1 MNIETLKTT
10 RGGFTLVE
18 LLVALGAASLL
29 ALGIAQ
35 IFAVTGQT
43 VAAGRRLS
51 NLQASAAVMER
62 QFRADLS
69 GMTRDGFL
77 LLRSQNSVSVQVSA
91 DDEQPR
97 ARRIDELLF
106 FSHGQ
111 FATQRDPRHLD
122 RLAAARS
129 ARIYYGHGLRQT
141 PGAPEFARPE
151 LNGVSA
157 LPNFGATGPNRLASN
172 WTLLRH
178 VCLLVEPGSVA
189 SSSLQRPLP
198 TALMG
203 RELNFPDQDRQI
215 FLQPA
220 AKSIF
225 RVLAERE
232 RDDGL
237 VPLRGT
243 GRPRIES
250 GLIDIATTS
259 LTDLRATVMFQERPS
274 GISGTVYQPGV
285 SSFQTFVGND
295 ENEPSPSGVRSRERM
310 KDWMTQALPARP
322 SEVNSSDRLRMR
334 YEVAPPNLIGL
345 PIPGGQ
351 DDGQR
356 SDQTMLASSV
366 FLQHC
371 TEFIVEWT
379 FGQVDED
386 PLSPTY
392 RRLVWYGLQR
402 SIDVNLNGQVD
413 SMVDYDVRPYSDPL
427 SAVFRPGFKR
437 RDGQAIVNTYDNS
450 VAEQTQP
457 WYVRK
462 PLVERFFSGPGGD
475 VGYAFFGYIDPT
487 YAPDTVSSAALLF
500 DAKPPAPGGDLT
512 YDPQDGDMLRDPD
525 TIPWVWPTLLR
536 LTVVLVDPTEPSIE
550 QRFQFILP
558 TPGNPTAALN

>member
-1 MNIETLKTT
+1 MSIKTLKTT
-10 RGGFTLVE
+10 RVGFTLVE

-51 NLQASAAVMER
+51 NLQASASVMER

-77 LLRSQNSVSVQVSA
+77 LLRNQNSPSVQVSA

-97 ARRIDELLF
+97 SRRIDELLF
-106 FSHGQ
+106 FANGQ

-122 RLAAARS
+122 RLAASKS

-141 PGAPEFARPE
+141 PGVVGFATPE
-151 LNGVSA
+151 LNDVSA
-157 LPNFGATGPNRLASN
+157 LPDFGATGPNRLASN
-172 WTLLRH
+172 WTLLRQ
-178 VCLLVEPGSVA
+178 VCLLAEPGRAA
-189 SSSLQRPLP
+189 SSSLAPPLP
-198 TALMG
+198 AALMS
-203 RELNFPDQDRQI
+203 RELNFADQDRQV

-232 RDDGL
+232 RDDAL
-237 VPLRGT
+237 VPLRGAT
-243 GRPRIES
+243 RPRIES
-250 GLIDIATTS
+250 GLVDIATTS
-259 LTDLRATVMFQERPS
+259 LTDVRATVMLQERPS
-274 GISGTVYQPGV
+274 GISGNNYAPG
-285 SSFQTFVGND
+285 STSFQTFVGND
-295 ENEPSPSGVRSRERM
+295 EDEPAPSGVKSRERM
-310 KDWMTQALPARP
+310 KDWMIQALPARP
-322 SEVNSSDRLRMR
+322 SEVSSSDRLRVR
-334 YEVAPPNLIGL
+334 YEVVPPNLIGL
-345 PIPGGQ
+345 PNPAAQ
-351 DDGQR
+351 DDGLR
-356 SDQTMLASSV
+356 SDQGMLASSV

-386 PLSPTY
+386 PASPTY
-392 RRLVWYGLQR
+392 RRLVWHGLRR
-402 SIDVNLNGQVD
+402 SIDVNLNDQVD
-413 SMVDYDVRPYSDPL
+413 SVDYDVRPYADPL

-462 PLVERFFSGPGGD
+462 TLVERFPAGLSGD
-475 VGYAFFGYIDPT
+475 VGYAFFGYVDPT
-487 YAPDTVSSAALLF
+487 YAPDTVSSSALLY
-500 DAKPPAPGGDLT
+500 DAKPPAPGGGVT
-512 YDPQDGDMLRDPD
+512 YDPQDGDVLRDPD
-525 TIPWVWPTLLR
+525 TIPWAWPTLLR
-536 LTVVLVDPTEPSIE
+536 LTVVLVDPKEPSIE

-558 TPGNPTAALN
+558 TPGNPTSSTN